1 MSQGK
6 QGEEEEESGGE
17 EENGGKAPPGE
28 GGEETKEDKIIAAR
42 ARQVR
47 TRQIEIAIIEDL
59 WSSDSD
65 EMEDSDDEDIVEKI
79 KYRPPV
85 GGAAATAV
93 GGAAAVEATEDE
105 LFNELDRIQGR
116 TKAVDSF
123 YSDDDNAAIQRA
135 IVASLENK

>member
-1 MSQGK
+1 MD
-6 QGEEEEESGGE
+6 
-17 EENGGKAPPGE
+17 N
-28 GGEETKEDKIIAAR
+28 KIIAAR
-42 ARQVR
+42 ARARQVRAR
-47 TRQIEIAIIEDL
+47 TRQVEIAIIEDL

-79 KYRPPV
+79 KYRPAV

-93 GGAAAVEATEDE
+93 EVAAVEATEDE

-116 TKAVDSF
+116 TKAVNSF
-123 YSDDDNAAIQRA
+123 YSDDDNAAIQLA